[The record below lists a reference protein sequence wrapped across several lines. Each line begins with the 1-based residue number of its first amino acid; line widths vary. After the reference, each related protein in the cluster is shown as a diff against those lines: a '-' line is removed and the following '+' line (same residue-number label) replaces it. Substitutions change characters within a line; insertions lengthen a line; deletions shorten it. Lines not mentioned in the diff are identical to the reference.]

1 MRGLIALIATSAVV
15 AGTAASTPAATKPGA
30 AAFIK
35 TVVRQ
40 IVTNDYEH
48 AWLSLHPAQQ
58 QLVPQDDY
66 VRCELQSPVA
76 GRLAWIKVLR
86 VKNARFGVGGL
97 NRLVTGKAVTLRIQ
111 LTDDDTGLSVVVT
124 HTAHT
129 VAVAGRWRWILPAN
143 RLGLY
148 SSSACAAEAP
158 GP

>member
-1 MRGLIALIATSAVV
+1 VRRLIALIATSAVV

-86 VKNARFGVGGL
+86 VKDARFGVGGL
-97 NRLVTGKAVTLRIQ
+97 NRLVTGKAVTLRIK

-148 SSSACAAEAP
+148 SSSACAAEAT